1 MKNFLSICILFFSF
15 QSMAK
20 TAYVNVMKA
29 FEDTKQGQAVKSRLE
44 AESQNAKKKLKALE
58 AKLQQEEESLKK
70 EVALLSEQARMQ
82 KISQFQQKVLNLQKD
97 IQNKDAELQKLQK
110 KLMDPILERLR
121 VMIGDIAKKESYQLV
136 QNIGSDVLWV
146 DPSLDLTKK
155 IVRAYNKKYKK

>member
-1 MKNFLSICILFFSF
+1 MKYLLYIFVLCFSF
-15 QSMAK
+15 QSVAK
-20 TAYVNVMKA
+20 IAYVNVMKA

-44 AESQNAKKKLKALE
+44 TESQNAKKKIKTLE
-58 AKLQQEEESLKK
+58 AQLKKEEESLKK

-121 VMIGDIAKKESYQLV
+121 LLIGEIAKKESYQV
-136 QNIGSDVLWV
+136 VENIGSDILWV